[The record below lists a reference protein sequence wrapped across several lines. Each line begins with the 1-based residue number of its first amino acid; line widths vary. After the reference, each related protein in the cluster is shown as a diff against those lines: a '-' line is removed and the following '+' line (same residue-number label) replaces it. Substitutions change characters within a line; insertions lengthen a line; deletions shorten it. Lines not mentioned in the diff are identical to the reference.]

1 MTGVEGYL
9 ESAASGLMVGF
20 QVERYL
26 VDAHLL
32 ISPKIRQSALSATI
46 FLTTKGLTSNR

>member
-9 ESAASGLMVGF
+9 ESAASGLMVGL

-26 VDAHLL
+26 EERSFIDF
-32 ISPKIRQSALSATI
+32 PKLRQSALSATI
-46 FLTTKGLTSNR
+46 FLTTKGLTSNQ

>member
-20 QVERYL
+20 LQVDRYL
-26 VDAHLL
+26 ENVHL
-32 ISPKIRQSALSATI
+32 
-46 FLTTKGLTSNR
+46 